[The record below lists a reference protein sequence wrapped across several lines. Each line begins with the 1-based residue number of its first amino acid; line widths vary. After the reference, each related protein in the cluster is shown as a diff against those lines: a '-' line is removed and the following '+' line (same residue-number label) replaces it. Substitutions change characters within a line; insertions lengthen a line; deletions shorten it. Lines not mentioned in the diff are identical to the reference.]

1 MQGNSLGISLNTTQ
15 FRLGCKLIREY
26 LKHWIGIQEGSTKAN
41 SDEDCGHEI
50 IAADVY
56 SKGVL
61 SKLDAQKANGAQ
73 ELWMSHHLK
82 GM

>member
-1 MQGNSLGISLNTTQ
+1 MGASLQGNSLGISLNTTQ
-15 FRLGCKLIREY
+15 FRLGYHLE
-26 LKHWIGIQEGSTKAN
+26 HWIGIQEGSTKAN

-61 SKLDAQKANGAQ
+61 SKLSVQEAN
-73 ELWMSHHLK
+73 
-82 GM
+82 